1 MFFLS
6 FLLFRL
12 RRAGGVFADDLLRRD
27 EQLSGGLLHRHGDEM
42 VDHLLGIHKV
52 AGDPGCPLR
61 AVQIQEQGDDLTV
74 QHFSELLMRN
84 SIYSGK
90 SIERPR
96 VFVPN
101 AQKSGFLS
109 HQFRYNAE
117 NIILELFVILQHDGR
132 CLAAGPGR
140 EGHRHMDGRPVT
152 VVAKQSAACLVGI
165 V

>member
-27 EQLSGGLLHRHGDEM
+27 EQLSGGLLHRHRDKM
-42 VDHLLGIHKV
+42 VNLLLGIHKV

-61 AVQIQEQGDDLTV
+61 PVQIDEQGEDLPV

-90 SIERPR
+90 PIERPR
-96 VFVPN
+96 MAVPQ
-101 AQKSGFLS
+101 AEKSGFLP
-109 HQFRYNAE
+109 H
-117 NIILELFVILQHDGR
+117 
-132 CLAAGPGR
+132 
-140 EGHRHMDGRPVT
+140 
-152 VVAKQSAACLVGI
+152 
-165 V
+165 